1 MKKSIMAMLG
11 LALGYCVSGCCTTS
25 DILSGN
31 GNVTNGYIGPEMVFK
46 VCTPVEKDTA
56 NQLNILSNWYRE
68 QWGNCFSHASI
79 IKCREASMKSY
90 NDQKKIL
97 LNLLMAMK
105 DMPENQQRRMYNNVL
120 KDSRLIFL
128 H

>member
-1 MKKSIMAMLG
+1 MKKLIMAILG
-11 LALGYCVSGCCTTS
+11 LALGYCVSGCCTTN

-31 GNVTNGYIGPEMVFK
+31 GNVTNGYIGPEMVIK

-68 QWGNCFSHASI
+68 QWGQCFSDTRI
-79 IKCREASMKSY
+79 IRCREASIKSY

-97 LNLLMAMK
+97 LNLLMTMK
-105 DMPENQQRRMYNNVL
+105 GMPEPQQRQMYNDML
-120 KDSRLIFL
+120 QDSRLIFL